1 MYFLEKL
8 KQDLAQEVSEILGVE
23 ILSSDFEYPPED
35 VSSAELALPC
45 FKLAKILKKNPETIA
60 HELAQEHALEQNK
73 FIEKME
79 NAGAYVN
86 FYLNRPLA
94 AKEIIP
100 HLTSPL
106 DYQEGGKKQKVM
118 LEYVSPNSNKPLHLG
133 HVRNGFL
140 GEALANI
147 LEFTGHKVKR
157 SCLVNDRGVAIS
169 KAMLAYKMWGKG
181 DSPKKSGLKS
191 DHFVGKYYVLFESH
205 VAKALRDKQKEADE
219 LKNKVQELV
228 QKWEA
233 GDKDTVALWKKVVKW
248 AMDGYAE
255 TYKKLG
261 IVFDKV
267 YYEHELYKEGAKIAE
282 EYLDK
287 KVFVRDDKNNIIAK
301 LDECGLPEKVL
312 LRADGTA
319 VYATTDIALAKKR
332 VDEGFKKIFYVVG
345 SEQDLYFKQLFCI
358 LKKMR
363 LGMPSTSSGNK
374 NLLDLR
380 HLSYGMVEL
389 PEGKMKSREGTVVDA
404 DDLLKKME
412 EMAAEETKSRS
423 RGLSK
428 FETARRARIIALAAL
443 KFYILNVKPET
454 TIHFNPKES
463 LSFTGKTGPY
473 LLYSYARLHSIW
485 RKGATKTDI
494 RSLDFSLVKEDALW
508 KLIFEAA
515 KFSETIF
522 AAALDLNPEKLSA
535 FLYGFANRVSAFY
548 HSIPVLEA
556 PVPERKVRIAA
567 TFAALDILKKG
578 FLLLGFEPLEEM

>member
-8 KQDLAQEVSEILGVE
+8 KIELAKEINKVLGGEYVVSA
-23 ILSSDFEYPPED
+23 DFEYPPED
-35 VSSAELALPC
+35 VSLAELALPC
-45 FKLAKILKKNPETIA
+45 FKLAEKLKDNPLNIAKKIV
-60 HELAQEHALEQNK
+60 
-73 FIEKME
+73 
-79 NAGAYVN
+79 AGIKSKWLSAATSEGGYVN
-86 FYLNRPLA
+86 FYLDKPAA
-94 AKEIIP
+94 AKEI
-100 HLTSPL
+100 L
-106 DYQEGGKKQKVM
+106 DVKRLALNIGKGEKVM

-147 LEFTGHKVKR
+147 LEFTGHKVKKT
-157 SCLVNDRGVAIS
+157 CLVNDRGVAIS
-169 KAMLAYKMWGKG
+169 KAMLAYKLWGKG

-205 VAKALRDKQKEADE
+205 FAKASRDGQKEAEE

-233 GDKDTVALWKKVVKW
+233 GEKETVALWKKVVKW
-248 AMDGYAE
+248 AMEGYAE

-261 IVFDKV
+261 IAFDKV
-267 YYEHELYKEGAKIAE
+267 YYEHELYKEGKKIAE

-287 KVFVRDDKNNIIAK
+287 KVFVRDEKKNIVAK
-301 LDECGLPEKVL
+301 LEDCGLPEKVL

-319 VYATTDIALAKKR
+319 VYATTDIALAEKR
-332 VDEGFKKIFYVVG
+332 VEEGFKKIFYVVG

-358 LKKMR
+358 LKKMQ

-374 NLLDLR
+374 SLLELR

-404 DDLLKKME
+404 DDLLANLEALALQEIKERKVLASHYEMERRKK
-412 EMAAEETKSRS
+412 
-423 RGLSK
+423 
-428 FETARRARIIALAAL
+428 IIALAAV
-443 KFYILNVKPET
+443 KFYILNVNPPT

-485 RKGATKTDI
+485 RKGKMKDAAKKM
-494 RSLDFSLVKEDALW
+494 DFSLLKEDELW
-508 KLIFEAA
+508 RLVWEMGKFPEAIKEA
-515 KFSETIF
+515 GEF
-522 AAALDLNPEKLSA
+522 LNPEKVA
-535 FLYGFANRVSAFY
+535 GFLYELAGKINEFY
-548 HSIPVLEA
+548 HKIPVLEA
-556 PVPERKVRIAA
+556 DLPQRKFRIAVIENV
-567 TFAALDILKKG
+567 LDVLKKG
-578 FLLLGFEPLEEM
+578 FLLLGMEPLTEM